1 MAQFGHSARLVST
14 SFFRERP
21 QTEVAFSSRT
31 RQVNGMTDQP
41 DDAAE
46 NHAPES
52 KLPGDL
58 LALLSEYGEQK
69 RFRIRGFV
77 IRKDK
82 DNQPWW
88 MAVVRGNSIM
98 LEACLRESGVRT
110 AFAGSPTHCRIRLAT
125 WNEVEAYLDSD

>member
-1 MAQFGHSARLVST
+1 
-14 SFFRERP
+14 
-21 QTEVAFSSRT
+21 
-31 RQVNGMTDQP
+31 MTDQP

-77 IRKDK
+77 IRKD
-82 DNQPWW
+82 NQPWW

-110 AFAGSPTHCRIRLAT
+110 AFAWSPTHCRIRLAT